1 MDENH
6 ILVKEFNDGNIESF
20 NKLIKKYLN
29 STYNFFFKITGD
41 IMVSEDLTND
51 VFFILFKK
59 LNKFRYEA
67 KFSTYFYR
75 IKLNKV
81 NSWIARDKWKKLL
94 HFDQIK
100 DPIISKVRIEK
111 EYFKIELRRQINKL
125 PKKQREIVFLRIY
138 EQLSYKRIFEL
149 IGINENSAKVNY
161 FHALK
166 TLKRKM
172 NYE

>member
-1 MDENH
+1 
-6 ILVKEFNDGNIESF
+6 
-20 NKLIKKYLN
+20 
-29 STYNFFFKITGD
+29 
-41 IMVSEDLTND
+41 MVSENLTND
-51 VFFILFKK
+51 VFFILCKK

-75 IKLNKV
+75 IKLNKA
-81 NSWIARDKWKKLL
+81 NSWIASDKWKKLL
-94 HFDQIK
+94 HLNQIK
-100 DPIISKVRIEK
+100 DPLICKVRIEK
-111 EYFKIELRRQINKL
+111 GYVKIDLRRHINKL

-138 EQLSYKRIFEL
+138 EQLSYKKIFEL

-161 FHALK
+161 FYALK

>member
-1 MDENH
+1 MDEDH
-6 ILVKEFNDGNIESF
+6 ILIKEFNDGNIESF

-29 STYNFFFKITGD
+29 STYNFFLKITGD
-41 IMVSEDLTND
+41 IMVSEYLTND

-75 IKLNKV
+75 IKLNKA

-94 HFDQIK
+94 HLDQIK
-100 DPIISKVRIEK
+100 DPLISKVRIEK
-111 EYFKIELRRQINKL
+111 EYVKIELRRQINKL

-138 EQLSYKRIFEL
+138 EQLSYKKIFEL
-149 IGINENSAKVNY
+149 IENNENSAKVNY

>member
-1 MDENH
+1 
-6 ILVKEFNDGNIESF
+6 
-20 NKLIKKYLN
+20 
-29 STYNFFFKITGD
+29 
-41 IMVSEDLTND
+41 MVSEDLTND

-75 IKLNKV
+75 IKRNKA

-94 HFDQIK
+94 YLDQVK
-100 DPIISKVRIEK
+100 NPLISQGRIEK
-111 EYFKIELRRQINKL
+111 EYVRIELRRQINKL
-125 PKKQREIVFLRIY
+125 LKKQREIVFLRNY
-138 EQLSYKRIFEL
+138 EQLSYKKIFEL
-149 IGINENSAKVNY
+149 MRIDENSAKVNY

>member
-1 MDENH
+1 MDEDH
-6 ILVKEFNDGNIESF
+6 ILIKEFNDGNIESF
-20 NKLIKKYLN
+20 NKLLIKYLG
-29 STYNFFFKITGD
+29 STYNFFLKITGD
-41 IMVSEDLTND
+41 IMVSEDLTNE
-51 VFFILFKK
+51 VFLILFKK

-75 IKLNKV
+75 IKLNKA

-94 HFDQIK
+94 HLDQIK
-100 DPIISKVRIEK
+100 DPLISKLRIEK
-111 EYFKIELRRQINKL
+111 EYVKIELRRQINKL

-149 IGINENSAKVNY
+149 TGIKENSAKVNY

>member
-1 MDENH
+1 MDEDH
-6 ILVKEFNDGNIESF
+6 ILIKEFNDGNIESF
-20 NKLIKKYLN
+20 NKLLKKYLD
-29 STYNFFFKITGD
+29 STYNFFLKITGD
-41 IMVSEDLTND
+41 IMVSEDLTNE
-51 VFFILFKK
+51 VFLILFKK

-75 IKLNKV
+75 IKLNKA

-94 HFDQIK
+94 HLDQIK
-100 DPIISKVRIEK
+100 DPLISKLRIEK
-111 EYFKIELRRQINKL
+111 EYVKIELRRQINKL

-149 IGINENSAKVNY
+149 TGIKENSAKVNY

>member
-1 MDENH
+1 MDEDH
-6 ILVKEFNDGNIESF
+6 ILIKEFNDGNIESF
-20 NKLIKKYLN
+20 NELFKKYLN

-41 IMVSEDLTND
+41 IMVSEDLTNE
-51 VFFILFKK
+51 VFLILFKK

-75 IKLNKV
+75 IKLNKA
-81 NSWIARDKWKKLL
+81 NSWIARDKWKKLIHL
-94 HFDQIK
+94 DQIK
-100 DPIISKVRIEK
+100 GPLISKARIEK
-111 EYFKIELRRQINKL
+111 EYVKIELRRQINKL

-138 EQLSYKRIFEL
+138 EQLSYKKIFEL

>member
-1 MDENH
+1 MNEDH
-6 ILVKEFNDGNIESF
+6 ILIKEFNDGNIESF
-20 NKLIKKYLN
+20 NKLLIKYLG
-29 STYNFFFKITGD
+29 STYNFFLKITGD
-41 IMVSEDLTND
+41 IMVSEDLTNE
-51 VFFILFKK
+51 VFLILFKK

-75 IKLNKV
+75 IKLNKA

-94 HFDQIK
+94 HLDQIK
-100 DPIISKVRIEK
+100 DPLISKERIEK
-111 EYFKIELRRQINKL
+111 EYVKIELRRQINKL

-149 IGINENSAKVNY
+149 TGIKENSAKVNY

>member
-1 MDENH
+1 MDEDH
-6 ILVKEFNDGNIESF
+6 ILIKEFNDGNIESL
-20 NKLIKKYLN
+20 NKLLKKYLK
-29 STYNFFFKITGD
+29 STYNFFLKITGD
-41 IMVSEDLTND
+41 IMVSEDLTNE
-51 VFFILFKK
+51 VFLILFKK

-75 IKLNKV
+75 IKLNKA
-81 NSWIARDKWKKLL
+81 NSWIAKDKWKKLL
-94 HFDQIK
+94 HLDQIK
-100 DPIISKVRIEK
+100 YPLISKERVEK
-111 EYFKIELRRQINKL
+111 EYVKIELKRQINKL

-138 EQLSYKRIFEL
+138 EQLSYKKIFEL

-161 FHALK
+161 FYALK

>member
-1 MDENH
+1 MDEDH
-6 ILVKEFNDGNIESF
+6 FLIKEFNDGNIESF

-29 STYNFFFKITGD
+29 STYNFFLKVTGD
-41 IMVSEDLTND
+41 IMVSEDLTNE
-51 VFFILFKK
+51 VFLILFKK
-59 LNKFRYEA
+59 LNKFRYQA

-75 IKLNKV
+75 IKLNKA

-94 HFDQIK
+94 HLDQIK
-100 DPIISKVRIEK
+100 DPLISKLRIEK
-111 EYFKIELRRQINKL
+111 EYVKIELRRQINKL

-149 IGINENSAKVNY
+149 TGINENSAKVNY
-161 FHALK
+161 FYALK

>member
-1 MDENH
+1 MDEDH
-6 ILVKEFNDGNIESF
+6 ILIKEFNDGNIESF
-20 NKLIKKYLN
+20 NKLLIKYLG
-29 STYNFFFKITGD
+29 STYNFFLKITGE
-41 IMVSEDLTND
+41 IMVSEDLTNE
-51 VFFILFKK
+51 VFLILFKK

-67 KFSTYFYR
+67 KFSTYLYR
-75 IKLNKV
+75 IKLNKA

-94 HFDQIK
+94 HLDQIK
-100 DPIISKVRIEK
+100 DPLISKLRIEK
-111 EYFKIELRRQINKL
+111 EYVKIELRRQINKL

-149 IGINENSAKVNY
+149 TGISKNSAKVNY
-161 FHALK
+161 FYALK

>member
-1 MDENH
+1 MDEDH
-6 ILVKEFNDGNIESF
+6 ILIKEFNDGNIESF

-29 STYNFFFKITGD
+29 STYNSFLKITGD
-41 IMVSEDLTND
+41 IMVSEDLTNE
-51 VFFILFKK
+51 VFLILFKK
-59 LNKFRYEA
+59 LNKFRYDA
-67 KFSTYFYR
+67 KFSTYFYI
-75 IKLNKV
+75 IKLNKA
-81 NSWIARDKWKKLL
+81 NSWISKDKWKKLL
-94 HFDQIK
+94 HLDQIK
-100 DPIISKVRIEK
+100 DLLISKGRIEK
-111 EYFKIELRRQINKL
+111 EYVKIELRHQINKL

-138 EQLSYKRIFEL
+138 EQLSYKKIFEL